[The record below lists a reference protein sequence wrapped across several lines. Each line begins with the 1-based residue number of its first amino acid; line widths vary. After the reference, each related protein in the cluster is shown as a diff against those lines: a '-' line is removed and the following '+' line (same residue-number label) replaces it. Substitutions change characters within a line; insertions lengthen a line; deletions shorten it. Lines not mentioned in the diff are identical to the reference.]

1 MDRLRI
7 SPVASARTAHLVGM
21 STEMTTGSGLEPL
34 MSIEDLAEYLGVPV
48 NTIYD
53 WRVTGRG
60 PCAIKVGRHLKF
72 AVGDVREWLARQR
85 ESSPGRMTG
94 GR

>member
-48 NTIYD
+48 PD
-53 WRVTGRG
+53 SRV
-60 PCAIKVGRHLKF
+60 A
-72 AVGDVREWLARQR
+72 
-85 ESSPGRMTG
+85 G
-94 GR
+94 GRPAV